1 MFFVV
6 TTILLYITV
15 GNWCTF
21 VVGCLTVGL
30 LPVIL
35 EHYHEHHLTMATA
48 VVRCVVCEIELD
60 DSVADTASASQD
72 NVSTD
77 TISGND
83 RRCDNDDSVVDDD
96 LKRVTATHFY
106 NAADEISTFQSKS
119 VGRSLPSLPK
129 QDSTELSHLQ
139 TPLSVSCCDLSTET
153 LPGRVSTSTEI
164 PSTGFFTVIVEDS
177 GIGASRESPSH
188 TNIVLSDTDSVEEA
202 DINFEP
208 FCRICQLPGDSSS
221 SSDNHLVSPCRC
233 AGSLQYAHTACLVV
247 SCRFLMH
254 VYVWYIYSMQC
265 NV

>member
-1 MFFVV
+1 
-6 TTILLYITV
+6 
-15 GNWCTF
+15 
-21 VVGCLTVGL
+21 
-30 LPVIL
+30 
-35 EHYHEHHLTMATA
+35 MATA

-83 RRCDNDDSVVDDD
+83 RTCGNDSSVVDDD
-96 LKRVTATHFY
+96 LQRVTATHLY
-106 NAADEISTFQSKS
+106 DDADKISTFQSKAI
-119 VGRSLPSLPK
+119 GQSLPSLPK
-129 QDSTELSHLQ
+129 QDSTELSPLQ
-139 TPLSVSCCDLSTET
+139 RPLSVSCCHLPTET
-153 LPGRVSTSTEI
+153 PPDQVSASTEI

-177 GIGASRESPSH
+177 GITASHESFVSPSQ

-221 SSDNHLVSPCRC
+221 DNNLVNPCRC

-247 SCRFLMH
+247 SCSFRVH
-254 VYVWYIYSMQC
+254 IYVWYIVCGIYCVFLSQLVQVVATYAVPLVAIC
-265 NV
+265 KC